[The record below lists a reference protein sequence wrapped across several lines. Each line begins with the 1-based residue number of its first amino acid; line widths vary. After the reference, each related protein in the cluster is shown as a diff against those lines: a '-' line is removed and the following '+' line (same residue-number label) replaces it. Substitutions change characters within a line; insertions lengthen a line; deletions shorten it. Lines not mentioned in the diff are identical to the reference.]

1 MRLARLTA
9 LATLALVCSPARVSA
24 QSPAPVGNETE
35 LIERL
40 ADMAP
45 ILDSRRGDIKSV
57 VMIWHVWAQHLGTLR
72 VVCAYAT
79 PDQRAC
85 TVTHDDVPLFIGVGQ
100 DIFVYGPLYGPR
112 LLHGDWSVANA
123 DLQGKTGSISISWKI
138 HNIGSSQ
145 AGIDLDLRALVMR
158 ANHDRAV
165 TPLGKSRYLL
175 KGRMAEGGSVEARV
189 DVSNPARYSHLT
201 ARSADD
207 TARFELETLVVDSNI
222 RPNFFR
228 FPSVQ
233 AKLHLAPATPVL
245 LDTVGEL
252 MQQTVLS
259 FSLRIPLKY
268 PEGRKEWEANVT
280 HPQTGS
286 DWKWRMQPWRRLSG
300 RFCKTWG
307 IRNGHW
313 PWVLA
318 RADEIIQWESRGRD
332 ASSG

>member
-9 LATLALVCSPARVSA
+9 LATLALVCSPAPVRA
-24 QSPAPVGNETE
+24 QSPVPVGKATE

-45 ILDSRRGDIKSV
+45 VLDSRRGDAKSV

-72 VVCAYAT
+72 VVCAYAI

-85 TVTHDDVPLFIGVGQ
+85 AVTHDDVPLFIGVGQ
-100 DIFVYGPLYGPR
+100 DILVYGPLYGPR

-123 DLQGKTGSISISWKI
+123 DLSGKTGIAIGWRI

-145 AGIDLDLRALVMR
+145 AGIDLDLRALVMS
-158 ANHDRAV
+158 ADHDRAV
-165 TPLGKSRYLL
+165 TPIGKSRYRLT
-175 KGRMAEGGSVEARV
+175 GRTVGGGVLEASV
-189 DVSNPARYSHLT
+189 DLSNPARYLHLT

-207 TARFELETLVVDSNI
+207 TARFELDTLVVDGNI
-222 RPNFFR
+222 RPNFLR

-245 LDTVGEL
+245 LDTLGEL

-280 HPQTGS
+280 HPPDWQRLEVEDAALAPTLKEILQT
-286 DWKWRMQPWRRLSG
+286 M
-300 RFCKTWG
+300 
-307 IRNGHW
+307 GH
-313 PWVLA
+313 P
-318 RADEIIQWESRGRD
+318 
-332 ASSG
+332 

>member
-9 LATLALVCSPARVSA
+9 LATLALVCSPAPVSA
-24 QSPAPVGNETE
+24 QSPVPVGKATE

-45 ILDSRRGDIKSV
+45 VLDSRRGDTKSV

-123 DLQGKTGSISISWKI
+123 DLGGKTGDISISWKI

-145 AGIDLDLRALVMR
+145 AGIDLDLRAPVMR
-158 ANHDRAV
+158 ADHDRAISY
-165 TPLGKSRYLL
+165 LGENRYRLT
-175 KGRMAEGGSVEARV
+175 GRTAGGGVLVASI
-189 DVSNPARYSHLT
+189 DVSTPARYTHLNM
-201 ARSADD
+201 RSADD
-207 TARFELETLVVDSNI
+207 TARFELETLVVDGNI

-228 FPSVQ
+228 FPGVQ

-280 HPQTGS
+280 HPPDWQRLEVEDAALAPTLKEILQTMGY
-286 DWKWRMQPWRRLSG
+286 P
-300 RFCKTWG
+300 
-307 IRNGHW
+307 
-313 PWVLA
+313 
-318 RADEIIQWESRGRD
+318 
-332 ASSG
+332 